1 MTTIVDRIRGLSR
14 LSGPT
19 AVWTLSALVAIVV
32 AAGTAWAHLALPA
45 VEAPFHLDWY
55 ELAPAFYAV
64 ELAVV
69 HMRFRRNSYS
79 FSLSEIPVVLG
90 LFFSTPA
97 DLVIGHVVGT
107 AVALHFNRH
116 QSKLKLAFNVA
127 NFGAQALAAVTVFR
141 IVIRLG
147 EPLGGWGWVAA
158 FGATAAA
165 LVVSDYLVTSV
176 IVLSGGRLERREKID
191 AFIFGFGAAMVN
203 GGLALL
209 AVTVAWERPQALWLA
224 SLPAAIVFVAY
235 RVYTSQREERLR
247 LQALYDMTLSL
258 HDTPVIEDALR
269 VAADRTRAMFSAEVA
284 QVLVLPEWGGPFA
297 YLTEVGIEGPR
308 AIMRPTP
315 FDGDEAP
322 WSQVLA
328 SSSVSHLHRK
338 DFDRITAIGS
348 QIEIG
353 EAMAVPLRKADRP
366 TGLILVANPLADVGT
381 FGPVDLQLLETVAG
395 RVAVSLDNGRL
406 EDNLTEVT
414 RLKEQLEEAVRSKDQ
429 FIAAVSHELRT
440 PLTGIVGLAQE
451 LRHNRGLF
459 SEEELDEFLGL
470 IYEQSTELG
479 NIVEDLLVAA
489 RADMGTLIVKPADVE
504 ITAELAPVLAT
515 HARKATTEKI
525 DETVHGD
532 PATASVD
539 PLRFRQIMR
548 NLVTNAV
555 RYGGANIWVEVERV
569 GSSVRV
575 AVIDDGEGVPH
586 AALAEIFE
594 PYGRGANARLNPSSV
609 GLGLS
614 VSRQLARLM
623 SGDLVYERAGGLTRF
638 VLTLPA
644 APGP

>member
-1 MTTIVDRIRGLSR
+1 MTTIADRIRGLSR
-14 LSGPT
+14 PSGPT
-19 AVWTLSALVAIVV
+19 AVWALSSFVAVVV
-32 AAGTAWAHLALPA
+32 AAGAFWANIALPA
-45 VEAPFHLDWY
+45 LDAPFRLDWY
-55 ELAPAFYAV
+55 ELAPLFYGV

-79 FSLSEIPVVLG
+79 FSLSEIPMVLA

-116 QSKLKLAFNVA
+116 QARLKLAFNVA
-127 NFGAQALAAVTVFR
+127 NFGAQALCAITVFR
-141 IVIRLG
+141 IVVRLG
-147 EPLGGWGWVAA
+147 EPLGAWGWVGA
-158 FGATAAA
+158 FSASAAA
-165 LVVSDYLVTSV
+165 LVVSDYLVTTV

-191 AFIFGFGAAMVN
+191 AFVFGFGAAMVN
-203 GGLALL
+203 SGLALL
-209 AVTVAWERPQALWLA
+209 AVTVAWDRPQAMWLA
-224 SLPAAIVFVAY
+224 ILPAAIVFVAY

-258 HDTPVIEDALR
+258 HDTPVVEDALR
-269 VAADRTRAMFSAEVA
+269 VAAEMTRAMFSAEVA
-284 QVLVLPEWGGPFA
+284 QILVLPEWGGPFA
-297 YLTEVGIEGPR
+297 YLTEVGIDGPR

-315 FDGDEAP
+315 FDGDEPP
-322 WSQVLA
+322 WSRVLA
-328 SSSVSHLHRK
+328 SPGVSHLRRQ
-338 DFDRITAIGS
+338 DLGEMTAVGS
-348 QIEIG
+348 SIEIG

-366 TGLILVANPLADVGT
+366 TGMILVANPLADIGT
-381 FGPVDLQLLETVAG
+381 FGAVDLQLLETVAG

-406 EDNLTEVT
+406 EDSLAEVT
-414 RLKEQLEEAVRSKDQ
+414 RLKEQLEEVIRSKDQ

-459 SEEELDEFLGL
+459 SEDELDEFLGL
-470 IYEQSTELG
+470 IHEQSNELG

-489 RADMGTLIVKPADVE
+489 RADTGTLVVKPADVE

-515 HARKATTEKI
+515 HARKATSEKI
-525 DETVHGD
+525 DEEVRGD
-532 PATASVD
+532 PATAVVD

-548 NLVTNAV
+548 NLITNAV
-555 RYGGANIWVEVERV
+555 RYGGSNIWVEVEQA
-569 GSSVRV
+569 GGLVRV
-575 AVIDDGEGVPH
+575 AVIDDGEGVPSP
-586 AALAEIFE
+586 ALAEIFE
-594 PYGRGANARLNPSSV
+594 PYGRGSNARLNPSSV

-623 SGDLVYERAGGLTRF
+623 SGDLVYERHAGLTRF

-644 APGP
+644 AAAA